1 MFPWIYGFH
10 WNPVHVIFVSVFL
23 TVALVV
29 ATTLVLAAIRRA
41 RVMRPGKVEEIVW
54 EANFEDLPARDRAC
68 RHALTGEAPGR
79 VCENAFQCGHC
90 DSHPVFE
97 RLRSAAPEED
107 EPEFMGLPLPPNRA
121 YHRGHTWV
129 ETEPDGTVRI
139 GLDPIAARLAGSGG
153 AVGLPAPGQRLR
165 ENAPAFFL
173 NVQGKNVRVLAAV
186 SGEVLETAAPGQ
198 DWLLR
203 LRPEPGVSFAHLLR
217 GHEVVRWLT
226 REMERLQILLSTRQ
240 AQAAL
245 ADGGVPVD
253 DFPASCPEV
262 DWAEVSEEMLLES

>member
-10 WNPVHVIFVSVFL
+10 WNPVHIVFVGVFL

-41 RVMRPGKVEEIVW
+41 RAMRPGKVEEIVW

-79 VCENAFQCGHC
+79 VCENAFQCGRC
-90 DSHPVFE
+90 ASHPVFE
-97 RLRSAAPEED
+97 RLRSASPAED
-107 EPEFMGLPLPPNRA
+107 EPEFMGLPLPPGRA

-129 ETEPDGTVRI
+129 ETMPDGTVKI

-153 AVGLPAPGQRLR
+153 AVDLPAPGRRLR
-165 ENAPAFFL
+165 ENTAAFFL
-173 NVQGKNVRVLAAV
+173 NVQGSRVRVLAPV

-203 LRPEPGVSFAHLLR
+203 LRPEPGASFAHLLR
-217 GHEVVRWLT
+217 GREVVRWLT

-253 DFPASCPEV
+253 DFPASCPEI